1 MQIIALKK
9 FDNFNLEGFWE
20 QKVFFFVV
28 LPHISLYTIDQR
40 QPNLTSKYKFSYN
53 KTKLSVKLLFPFF
66 ALDTHSPTHFYEGS
80 IAPKYGL
87 CKPSWGGKF

>member
-28 LPHISLYTIDQR
+28 LPHISLYTID
-40 QPNLTSKYKFSYN
+40 
-53 KTKLSVKLLFPFF
+53 
-66 ALDTHSPTHFYEGS
+66 
-80 IAPKYGL
+80 
-87 CKPSWGGKF
+87 